1 MNKYKLTKLH
11 EKIFDICINISY
23 ILLIISALGLSQKT
37 PTYLQSL
44 DYYIRVYT
52 CLLLIWRFNPFRSY
66 YEFTTL
72 DRKIAFSAGLF
83 ILTTTVINQYTDYI
97 KNKVGN
103 FLNISI

>member
-1 MNKYKLTKLH
+1 MNKHQLTKFQ
-11 EKIFDICINISY
+11 EQIFDICINISY
-23 ILLIISALGLSQKT
+23 VLLIISALGLSQKT

-44 DYYIRVYT
+44 DYYTRIYT
-52 CLLLIWRFNPFRSY
+52 CLLLIWRFNPFRTH

-83 ILTTTVINQYTDYI
+83 ILTTTVINQYTDDI

>member
-44 DYYIRVYT
+44 D
-52 CLLLIWRFNPFRSY
+52 
-66 YEFTTL
+66 
-72 DRKIAFSAGLF
+72 
-83 ILTTTVINQYTDYI
+83 
-97 KNKVGN
+97 
-103 FLNISI
+103 